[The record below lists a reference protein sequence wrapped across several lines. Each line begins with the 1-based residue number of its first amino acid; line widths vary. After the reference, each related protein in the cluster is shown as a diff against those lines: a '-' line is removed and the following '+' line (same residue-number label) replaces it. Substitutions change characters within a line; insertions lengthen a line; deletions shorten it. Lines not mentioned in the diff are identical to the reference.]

1 MGGNGGVH
9 AGDLAET
16 LGIVRVVVPPAA
28 GLFSALGL
36 LAADVEHQ
44 SIRAFYRALAEVRP
58 EDMAG
63 TIGPMIEEVEALL
76 ARSGFG
82 TAGSRSIE
90 VLLELKY
97 AGQGSTLSL
106 HVPHE
111 RLHAEAVA
119 ALSGDFDA
127 EHLRQYGYHSPRE
140 PKRCVAIKV
149 VGRGLAATPPP
160 APPHPAAAPGP
171 DGRRRRGA
179 RCISATRHGW
189 LDTLI
194 ITRDDLTGEPLPA
207 PPWVDG
213 RRHAHRRPPRLA
225 RSGSTTAPHDPRTD
239 RTRRV
244 GQREPSLGPNAVDPV
259 RREALPQRANRRVR
273 GQHDRDRG
281 ADLALRRS

>member
-1 MGGNGGVH
+1 MRLDADRAQAALRKLGEQVGMSAIDVAYGIHRIGNATMMRALSSVSSERGLDPSSFSLLAMGGNGGVH

-149 VGRGLAATPPP
+149 VGRGLAETPRLPEAVRRRLRP
-160 APPHPAAAPGP
+160 GGGEAAAARLF
-171 DGRRRRGA
+171 RRRA
-179 RCISATRHGW
+179 RLARHP
-189 LDTLI
+189 D
-194 ITRDDLTGEPLPA
+194 
-207 PPWVDG
+207 
-213 RRHAHRRPPRLA
+213 RHAGRLDGGTSSRPGGRGGVRHHHRGPPRLDGPA
-225 RSGSTTAPHDPRTD
+225 R
-239 RTRRV
+239 
-244 GQREPSLGPNAVDPV
+244 
-259 RREALPQRANRRVR
+259 
-273 GQHDRDRG
+273 
-281 ADLALRRS
+281 